1 MVQIAGGASAT
12 IEIGT
17 RLKNNDPRKN
27 GEIVTVTFV
36 KGDYVWYH
44 TGKRKAKIALD
55 RIYPSNKATARGY
68 SLVVID

>member
-1 MVQIAGGASAT
+1 MVHIAGGASAT

-27 GEIVTVTFV
+27 GEIITVTYV
-36 KGDYVWYH
+36 TKDCVWYH

-55 RIYPSNKATARGY
+55 RIYPSNKVTARGY
-68 SLVVID
+68 SLVID